1 MTKVSFDDWKKLDL
15 RVGKILEVEN
25 HPNAD
30 KLLVIKVDIGEESPR
45 TIVAGLKKYYSLE
58 DLKGQE
64 VVIFANLEPVDLR
77 GVKSEGKVLAAGK
90 DDKVIFISPEKTI
103 EAGARIS

>member
-58 DLKGQE
+58 DLKGQIGRAH
-64 VVIFANLEPVDLR
+64 V
-77 GVKSEGKVLAAGK
+77 
-90 DDKVIFISPEKTI
+90 
-103 EAGARIS
+103 

>member
-77 GVKSEGKVLAAGK
+77 GVKSEGMVLAAGK

>member
-1 MTKVSFDDWKKLDL
+1 MSNVSFDDWKKLDL

-30 KLLVIKVDIGEESPR
+30 KLLVMKVDIGEETPR

-77 GVKSEGKVLAAGK
+77 GVKSEGMVLAAGK
-90 DDKVIFISPEKTI
+90 GEKVVFISPEKVI
-103 EAGARIS
+103 DAGARIS

>member
-1 MTKVSFDDWKKLDL
+1 MTEVSFDEWKKLDL

-30 KLLVIKVDIGEESPR
+30 KLLVMKVDIGEENPR

-64 VVIFANLEPVDLR
+64 VVIFTNLEPVDLR
-77 GVKSEGKVLAAGK
+77 GIKSEGMVLAAGK
-90 DDKVIFISPEKTI
+90 DDKVVFISPKKTI
-103 EAGARIS
+103 EVGARIS